1 MVKYHHDIPRLYVY
15 LSVCYLLYTIALIP
29 LLFLSWIF
37 ILPYV
42 LVFLLATAV
51 FIENIKKTKNLV
63 SLWVYP
69 LVFLH
74 PLMYGWGFIK
84 ELFKKY

>member
-1 MVKYHHDIPRLYVY
+1 MTKYYKAVPRLYVH
-15 LSVCYLLYTIALIP
+15 LSLCYLIYTILLIP
-29 LLFLSWIF
+29 LLFLSWMF
-37 ILPYV
+37 VLPYA

-51 FIENIKKTKNLV
+51 FIENVRETKSLV

-74 PLMYGWGFIK
+74 PLMYGWGFVREMMK
-84 ELFKKY
+84 R